1 MLIKC
6 TGYCKFEKKLTVFKN
21 GERVRITGVNESN
34 KVYNIKKIR
43 ITKKGGI
50 LYLLKS
56 LEKNPVLRMHH
67 EDKKLLL
74 ERIS

>member
-1 MLIKC
+1 
-6 TGYCKFEKKLTVFKN
+6 VFKN

-34 KVYNIKKIR
+34 KVYKIKKIR